1 MPPTSSENTAS
12 PTNPVT
18 SSSAPSKKVPF
29 AEQPL
34 DALLALSLND
44 MSMEEKR
51 AYVDALRAARS
62 NAQTLHKQVR
72 IGQTKSKKAKKPG
85 TGVSM
90 KKLTDLYDI
99 E

>member
-1 MPPTSSENTAS
+1 
-12 PTNPVT
+12 
-18 SSSAPSKKVPF
+18 
-29 AEQPL
+29 
-34 DALLALSLND
+34 
-44 MSMEEKR
+44 MEEKR